1 MTQARKA
8 LGFRLDKRT
17 YKDDSCYWSELHAD
31 MGDAWTVVL
40 QRHLVSLPP
49 SQQQALKATTTAGAC
64 LDLVLHARGR
74 RKGYD
79 RLLIALQSLIDPIK
93 KFEDVVDVIVQVNAG
108 IASPIWGP
116 LKVALGL
123 ASERLATLQNIT
135 TLLERLVE
143 PLSRFQ
149 NYEALFR
156 TNAAVHRSICN
167 LYTHLIGF
175 CTAII
180 RYHSQ
185 SSLRESLCDRST

>member
-1 MTQARKA
+1 M
-8 LGFRLDKRT
+8 
-17 YKDDSCYWSELHAD
+17 
-31 MGDAWTVVL
+31 L
-40 QRHLVSLPP
+40 QRHLTSIPP
-49 SQQQALKATTTAGAC
+49 LQQQTLVAASNAGEC
-64 LDLVLHARGR
+64 LDIIRHARGR

-79 RLLIALQSLIDPIK
+79 RLLLALQGLIDPIK
-93 KFEDVVDVIVQVNAG
+93 KFEDVVDVIVQVNAS

-116 LKVALGL
+116 LKLALGL

-156 TNAAVHRSICN
+156 SNAAVHRSICN

-175 CTAII
+175 CAVII

-185 SSLRESLCDRST
+185 SSLRESPCDK